1 MAISRVNTTELRV
14 QVYNYLVDQ
23 ILNGDL
29 KPGDSIAESKL
40 ASEFNISRTPVRE
53 AVRQLAASGIWK
65 ANRIAIRL
73 SPSGMMKKFFNWK
86 LSGRIWRIWQL
97 SLQLFMEITVS
108 FRKCINLVVHVMR
121 RGKIII

>member
-53 AVRQLAASGIWK
+53 AVRQLAASGILESKPNCNTTVAKWNDEK
-65 ANRIAIRL
+65 NSSIGNC
-73 SPSGMMKKFFNWK
+73 PDGYGESG
-86 LSGRIWRIWQL
+86 S
-97 SLQLFMEITVS
+97 
-108 FRKCINLVVHVMR
+108 
-121 RGKIII
+121 

>member
-23 ILNGDL
+23 ILSGDL

-53 AVRQLAASGIWK
+53 AVRQLAASGILESKPNCNTTVAKWNDEK
-65 ANRIAIRL
+65 ILQLEIVRTDMENL
-73 SPSGMMKKFFNWK
+73 
-86 LSGRIWRIWQL
+86 QL

-121 RGKIII
+121 REKIII

>member
-40 ASEFNISRTPVRE
+40 ASEFNISRTPVRRRRCQME
-53 AVRQLAASGIWK
+53 
-65 ANRIAIRL
+65 
-73 SPSGMMKKFFNWK
+73 
-86 LSGRIWRIWQL
+86 
-97 SLQLFMEITVS
+97 SL
-108 FRKCINLVVHVMR
+108 
-121 RGKIII
+121 RGG

>member
-53 AVRQLAASGIWK
+53 AVRQLAASGILESKPNCNTTVAKWNDEK
-65 ANRIAIRL
+65 IL
-73 SPSGMMKKFFNWK
+73 
-86 LSGRIWRIWQL
+86 QL
-97 SLQLFMEITVS
+97 EIVRTDMENLAASLQLFMEITVS